1 MTDHLSDK
9 VLSAVASVKHIPR
22 EKVSVES
29 SLQELGFDSLDAT
42 VLMFE
47 LEKQFQVTIPD
58 DGVRSVRTVAD
69 IVAEVS
75 KLAASAPLAPPAA
88 GQP

>member
-1 MTDHLSDK
+1 VTDPFADK

-22 EKVSVES
+22 ERVSPES

-69 IVAEVS
+69 IVEEVR
-75 KLAASAPLAPPAA
+75 KLAESASLAPPAA
-88 GQP
+88 GNP